1 VVSCGWPSLPADQID
16 MGWFTRD
23 TEADAMK
30 GTLTADELAALSRL
44 EAAVEAGVTASNAV
58 LVAGKALA
66 EIRER
71 QLFRDTSG
79 SWDEY
84 VTARFKIT
92 RRRADQMVSYAG
104 VKTMIEEVSTKTGTV
119 VPEIGERAARPLVG
133 LSPDTISEIVTEAA
147 GSAEGVTSSSIR
159 KAAAKRRKS
168 KAAKV
173 LRPRRFKVPGAVITV
188 TFNRKFTGSLIEA
201 LEAAIRQ
208 AADDQAEAA

>member
-1 VVSCGWPSLPADQID
+1 
-16 MGWFTRD
+16 
-23 TEADAMK
+23 MK
-30 GTLTADELAALSRL
+30 GTLTADELVALTRL
-44 EAAVEAGVTASNAV
+44 EAAVEAGVQASNTV
-58 LVAGKALA
+58 LAAGKALA

-133 LSPDTISEIVTEAA
+133 LSADTISEIVTEAA
-147 GSAEGVTSSSIR
+147 GSPEGVTSSSIR
-159 KAAAKRRKS
+159 KAASKRKA
-168 KAAKV
+168 KAAKAP
-173 LRPRRFKVPGAVITV
+173 RPRRFKVPGAVITV